1 MFRLAILLGLTLTA
15 AGTLPSQPQRT
26 RQLVIDVVV
35 VDRDG
40 VPVMDLRQDEFE
52 IWIGKYRVPAE
63 TFVPVSASSTDRAAQ
78 VMVLVLDD
86 FALPQQVIPRGRD
99 VARRLVSRLPSDD
112 GMAILTLNGDGMN
125 STTDR
130 ARLLDRINSW
140 NNRATGHFTADTLG
154 AHVFDTIEGIARSL
168 AEAPGGR
175 KTIVG
180 IGAAWVFD
188 RPIPIPTVGV
198 RDLRPEWTAAM
209 RAASL
214 ANAALYVLDPSGVGG
229 TPVTGGETGF
239 AAYTGGHA
247 FMNTNDLETTAD
259 RIMAEARNYYLFGV
273 ADPPFQRK
281 ADLRDLEVRVSR
293 KGLTVR
299 ARKAIHGTETPARR

>member
-1 MFRLAILLGLTLTA
+1 MFRLAILICLTLA
-15 AGTLPSQPQRT
+15 ASGTLPSQTQPT
-26 RQLVIDVVV
+26 RQLIIDVVV

-40 VPVMDLRQDEFE
+40 APVMDLREDEVE
-52 IWIGKYRVPAE
+52 IWIGKYRVPIE
-63 TFVPVSASSTDRAAQ
+63 TFVPVSASSSDRAAQ

-112 GMAILTLNGDGMN
+112 GMAILTLNGDRMD

-130 ARLLDRINSW
+130 ARLLDRINAW

-154 AHVFDTIEGIARSL
+154 AHVFDTIGGIARSL

-175 KTIVG
+175 KTIIGVG
-180 IGAAWVFD
+180 ASWVFD
-188 RPIPIPTVGV
+188 RPIPIPTVGI

-209 RAASL
+209 RAASI

>member
-1 MFRLAILLGLTLTA
+1 MFRLAILLGVTIATS
-15 AGTLPSQPQRT
+15 GTLSSQTPPT
-26 RQLVIDVVV
+26 RQLVIDLVV

-40 VPVMDLRQDEFE
+40 APVMDLRQDEFE
-52 IWIGKYRVPAE
+52 IWIGKYRVPIE
-63 TFVPVSASSTDRAAQ
+63 TFVPVTASSTDRAGQ

-99 VARRLVSRLPSDD
+99 VARRLLSRLPSDD
-112 GMAILTLNGDGMN
+112 GMAILTLNSDRMD

-140 NNRATGHFTADTLG
+140 NNRATGHFTVDTLG
-154 AHVFDTIEGIARSL
+154 AHVFETIGGIARSL

-180 IGAAWVFD
+180 IGASWVFD
-188 RPIPIPTVGV
+188 RPIPIPTVGA

-209 RAASL
+209 RAASI
-214 ANAALYVLDPSGVGG
+214 ANAALYVVDPSGVGG

-281 ADLRDLEVRVSR
+281 ADLRDLEVRVAR
-293 KGLTVR
+293 KDLTVR

>member
-1 MFRLAILLGLTLTA
+1 MLRLALLICLTLA
-15 AGTLPSQPQRT
+15 ASAAVAPQAPAN
-26 RQLVIDVVV
+26 RQLVIDAVV

-40 VPVMDLRQDEFE
+40 TPVMDLRQDEFE
-52 IWIGKYRVPAE
+52 IWIGKYRVPIE
-63 TFVPVSASSTDRAAQ
+63 TFVPVTPTSPDRAGQ
-78 VMVLVLDD
+78 ILVLVLDD

-99 VARRLVSRLPSDD
+99 VARRLVSRLPADD
-112 GMAILTLNGDGMN
+112 GMAVLTLNGDRMN

-140 NNRATGHFTADTLG
+140 NNRATGHFTVDTLG
-154 AHVFDTIEGIARSL
+154 AHVFETVEGIARSL
-168 AEAPGGR
+168 AEVPGGR

-188 RPIPIPTVGV
+188 RPIPIPTVGI
-198 RDLRPEWTAAM
+198 RDLRSEWTAAM
-209 RAASL
+209 RAASI
-214 ANAALYVLDPSGVGG
+214 ANAALYVVDPSGVGG

-239 AAYTGGHA
+239 AAYTGGHT
-247 FMNTNDLETTAD
+247 FLNTNDLETTAD

-281 ADLRDLEVRVSR
+281 ADLRDLEMRVLR

>member
-1 MFRLAILLGLTLTA
+1 MFRLAILLCLTLA
-15 AGTLPSQPQRT
+15 ASGTLSSQTQRT
-26 RQLVIDVVV
+26 RQLIIDVVV

-40 VPVMDLRQDEFE
+40 APVMDLREDEFE
-52 IWIGKYRVPAE
+52 ISIGKYRVPIE

-78 VMVLVLDD
+78 VMVVVLDD

-112 GMAILTLNGDGMN
+112 GMAILTLNGDRMD

-130 ARLLDRINSW
+130 ARLLDRINAW
-140 NNRATGHFTADTLG
+140 NNRATGHFTVDTLG
-154 AHVFDTIEGIARSL
+154 AHVFDTIGGIARSL

-180 IGAAWVFD
+180 VGASWVFD
-188 RPIPIPTVGV
+188 RPIPIPTVGI

-209 RAASL
+209 RAASI
-214 ANAALYVLDPSGVGG
+214 ANAAMYVLDPSGVGG

>member
-1 MFRLAILLGLTLTA
+1 MFRLAILLGLTLAA
-15 AGTLPSQPQRT
+15 AGTLPSQTQRT

-40 VPVMDLRQDEFE
+40 APVMDLRQDEFE

-112 GMAILTLNGDGMN
+112 GMAILTLNGDRMN

-130 ARLLDRINSW
+130 VRLLDRINSW

-154 AHVFDTIEGIARSL
+154 AHVFDTIGGIARSL

-175 KTIVG
+175 KTVVG
-180 IGAAWVFD
+180 IGASWVFD

-209 RAASL
+209 RAASI

-247 FMNTNDLETTAD
+247 FMNTNDLEATAD

>member
-1 MFRLAILLGLTLTA
+1 MFRLVILLCLSL
-15 AGTLPSQPQRT
+15 AGSASIAPQAPASH
-26 RQLVIDVVV
+26 QLIIDAVVI
-35 VDRDG
+35 DRDG
-40 VPVMDLRQDEFE
+40 APVMDLRRDEFE
-52 IWIGKYRVPAE
+52 VWIGRYRVPIE
-63 TFVPVSASSTDRAAQ
+63 TFVPVTASSPDRAAQ

-86 FALPQQVIPRGRD
+86 FALPQQVVPRGRD
-99 VARRLVSRLPSDD
+99 VARRLVSRLPPDD
-112 GMAILTLNGDGMN
+112 GMAVLALNGDRMN
-125 STTDR
+125 STSDR
-130 ARLLDRINSW
+130 ARLLDRISSW

-154 AHVFDTIEGIARSL
+154 AHVFDTVGGIARSL

-188 RPIPIPTVGV
+188 RPIPVPTVGI

-209 RAASL
+209 RAASI
-214 ANAALYVLDPSGVGG
+214 ANAALYVFDPSGVGG

-247 FMNTNDLETTAD
+247 FLNTNDLEATAD

-281 ADLRDLEVRVSR
+281 ADLRDLEVHISR

-299 ARKAIHGTETPARR
+299 ARKAVHGTETPSRR

>member
-1 MFRLAILLGLTLTA
+1 MFRLAILLCLTLA
-15 AGTLPSQPQRT
+15 ASGTLSSQTQRT
-26 RQLVIDVVV
+26 RQLIIDVVV
-35 VDRDG
+35 VDRAG
-40 VPVMDLRQDEFE
+40 APVMDLREDEFE
-52 IWIGKYRVPAE
+52 IWIGKYRVPIE

-78 VMVLVLDD
+78 LMVLVLDD

-99 VARRLVSRLPSDD
+99 VARRLVSRLPADD
-112 GMAILTLNGDGMN
+112 GMAVLTLNGDRMD

-130 ARLLDRINSW
+130 ARLLDRINAW

-154 AHVFDTIEGIARSL
+154 AHVFDTIGGIARSL

-180 IGAAWVFD
+180 VGASWVFD
-188 RPIPIPTVGV
+188 RPIPIPTVGI

-209 RAASL
+209 RAASI

>member
-1 MFRLAILLGLTLTA
+1 MLRLAILLGLTLA
-15 AGTLPSQPQRT
+15 ASGALTSQTQGT
-26 RQLVIDVVV
+26 RQLVIDAVAI
-35 VDRDG
+35 DRDG
-40 VPVMDLRQDEFE
+40 APVMDLRQDEFE
-52 IWIGKYRVPAE
+52 IWVGKYRVPIE
-63 TFVPVSASSTDRAAQ
+63 TFVPVTASSADRAAQ
-78 VMVLVLDD
+78 VMVVVLDD

-99 VARRLVSRLPSDD
+99 VARRLVTRLPSDD
-112 GMAILTLNGDGMN
+112 GMAILTLNGDRMD
-125 STTDR
+125 STSDR
-130 ARLLDRINSW
+130 ARLLSRIDSW

-154 AHVFDTIEGIARSL
+154 AHVFDTIGGIARSL

-175 KTIVG
+175 KTIIGVG
-180 IGAAWVFD
+180 ASWVFD
-188 RPIPIPTVGV
+188 RPIPIPTVGI

-209 RAASL
+209 RAASI

-229 TPVTGGETGF
+229 TPVTGGDTGF

-247 FMNTNDLETTAD
+247 FLNTNDLEAAAD

>member
-1 MFRLAILLGLTLTA
+1 MLRLAVLLGLTLTA
-15 AGTLPSQPQRT
+15 SGSLSSQTQST
-26 RQLVIDVVV
+26 RQLIIDAVVI
-35 VDRDG
+35 DRDG
-40 VPVMDLRQDEFE
+40 APVMDLRQDEFE
-52 IWIGKYRVPAE
+52 IWVGKYRVPIE
-63 TFVPVSASSTDRAAQ
+63 TFVPVTPSSNDRAAQ

-86 FALPQQVIPRGRD
+86 FALPQQVVPRGRD

-112 GMAILTLNGDGMN
+112 GMAILTLNGDRMD
-125 STTDR
+125 STSDR

-140 NNRATGHFTADTLG
+140 NNRATGVFTADTLG
-154 AHVFDTIEGIARSL
+154 AHVFDTVAGIARSL

-198 RDLRPEWTAAM
+198 RDLRPEWTTAM
-209 RAASL
+209 RAASI
-214 ANAALYVLDPSGVGG
+214 ANAALYVVDPSGVGG

-247 FMNTNDLETTAD
+247 FTNTNDLETTAD

-273 ADPPFQRK
+273 SDPPFQRK
-281 ADLRDLEVRVSR
+281 ADLRDLEVRVLR

-299 ARKAIHGTETPARR
+299 ARKAIHGTETPSRR

>member
-1 MFRLAILLGLTLTA
+1 MSRLVILLCVTIAGSATLT
-15 AGTLPSQPQRT
+15 SQTPGT
-26 RQLVIDVVV
+26 RQLVIDAVV

-40 VPVMDLRQDEFE
+40 APVMDLRQDEFE
-52 IWIGKYRVPAE
+52 IWVGKYRVPIE
-63 TFVPVSASSTDRAAQ
+63 NFVPVTASSSDRAAQ

-86 FALPQQVIPRGRD
+86 FALPQQVVPRGRD
-99 VARRLVSRLPSDD
+99 VARRLVTRLPPDD
-112 GMAILTLNGDGMN
+112 GMAILTLNGDRMD
-125 STTDR
+125 STSDR
-130 ARLLDRINSW
+130 ARLLNRINSW

-154 AHVFDTIEGIARSL
+154 AHVFDTIGGIARSL

-180 IGAAWVFD
+180 VGASWVFD
-188 RPIPIPTVGV
+188 RPIPIPTVGI

-209 RAASL
+209 RAASI
-214 ANAALYVLDPSGVGG
+214 ANAVLYVLDPSGVGG

-247 FMNTNDLETTAD
+247 FMNTNDLETAAD
-259 RIMAEARNYYLFGV
+259 RLMAEARNYYLFGM

-293 KGLTVR
+293 KDLTVR
-299 ARKAIHGTETPARR
+299 ARKAIHGTEVPSRR

>member
-1 MFRLAILLGLTLTA
+1 MFRLAILLGLTLA
-15 AGTLPSQPQRT
+15 ASGTRPWQPQRT

-40 VPVMDLRQDEFE
+40 APVMDLRQDEFE
-52 IWIGKYRVPAE
+52 IWIGKYRVPVE
-63 TFVPVSASSTDRAAQ
+63 TFVPVSTSSTDRAAQ

-99 VARRLVSRLPSDD
+99 VARRLVSRLPADD
-112 GMAILTLNGDGMN
+112 GMAILTLNGDRMN

-154 AHVFDTIEGIARSL
+154 AHVFDTIGGIARSL
-168 AEAPGGR
+168 VEAPGGR

-180 IGAAWVFD
+180 VGASWVFD

-209 RAASL
+209 RAASI

-247 FMNTNDLETTAD
+247 FMNTNDLEATAD